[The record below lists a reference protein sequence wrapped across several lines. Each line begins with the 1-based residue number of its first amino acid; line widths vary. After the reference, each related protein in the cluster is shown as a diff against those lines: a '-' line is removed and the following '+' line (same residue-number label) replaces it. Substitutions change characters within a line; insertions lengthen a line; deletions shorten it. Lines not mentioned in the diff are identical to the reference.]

1 MTIQQSHEA
10 RFGAGLDDEH
20 AAAFN
25 PAIGRML
32 DHRSCRLFE
41 VEPVPDNLLH
51 AVLSAA
57 FSAPSKS
64 DLQQRSVIRVR
75 NREKLRRISRYSPA
89 IGWISQ
95 APVFLVWC
103 GDSRRIRRLAEHRG
117 HPFAPQSHHLH
128 GRPPAP
134 DLPGHAGAV
143 RVARRLARQ
152 NHDSAE
158 AGNTSSRLRRH
169 QRAAGSEGAPEVPD
183 DRQHDCEQDHE
194 GGGGLPLPRV
204 YPLALTATPNAYKRH
219 GPRSVLRWPGR
230 GRVHD
235 VHPRP

>member
-117 HPFAPQSHHLH
+117 HPFANDEPVYDVTFENVQAK
-128 GRPPAP
+128 R
-134 DLPGHAGAV
+134 
-143 RVARRLARQ
+143 RQ
-152 NHDSAE
+152 NTTQWINAH
-158 AGNTSSRLRRH
+158 R
-169 QRAAGSEGAPEVPD
+169 
-183 DRQHDCEQDHE
+183 E
-194 GGGGLPLPRV
+194 GGQKLVAFINDNENPKAIEDWKKLQ
-204 YPLALTATPNAYKRH
+204 KR
-219 GPRSVLRWPGR
+219 
-230 GRVHD
+230 D
-235 VHPRP
+235 K